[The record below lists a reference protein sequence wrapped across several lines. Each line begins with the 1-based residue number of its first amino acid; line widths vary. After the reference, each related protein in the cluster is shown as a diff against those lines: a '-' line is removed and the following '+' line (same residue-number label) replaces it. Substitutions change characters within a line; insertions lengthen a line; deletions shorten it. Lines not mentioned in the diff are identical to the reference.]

1 MFVYVLRRLLA
12 VVPILLGITVIS
24 YFLTRTIPGDLV
36 AVMLGTNVDPQVA
49 AELRRKLM
57 LDQPIVVGYFDWLG
71 RVLRGDLGESL
82 RSGQSIAEDIANRL
96 GRTAQL
102 TFAAMLLAL
111 LISIPAGIWA
121 AVRRNRLADGTVSS
135 LALLGVSTPD
145 FWLGF
150 ILILIFS
157 VHLAWLPP
165 AGYIPPTENPA
176 RFFSLLILPAL
187 TLGFQVTG
195 ILTRFTRSAVLEVLS
210 QDFIRTARAKGVAGR
225 VVVFKHAF
233 RNALIPVV
241 TITGLQFGGLL
252 EGAVITET
260 VFAWPGIGQLLVG
273 SILSRDYPVVQGAVL
288 LIAVAFI
295 LINLIVDLMYGAI
308 DPRIRYD

>member
-12 VVPILLGITVIS
+12 VIPILLGITVIS

-111 LISIPAGIWA
+111 LISIPAGILA
-121 AVRRNRLADGTVSS
+121 AVRRNRFADGTVSS

-210 QDFIRTARAKGVAGR
+210 QDFIRTAKAKGLTERAVLY
-225 VVVFKHAF
+225 KHAL
-233 RNALIPVV
+233 RNAFVPIITVIGLNVGFLLSG
-241 TITGLQFGGLL
+241 TIIVETIFGWAG
-252 EGAVITET
+252 
-260 VFAWPGIGQLLVG
+260 VG
-273 SILSRDYPVVQGAVL
+273 SLAITAINQRDYPVVQATVML
-288 LIAVAFI
+288 FALIFTVV
-295 LINLIVDLMYGAI
+295 NLIVDLAYGLI
-308 DPRIRYD
+308 DPRIRYG

>member
-12 VVPILLGITVIS
+12 VIPILIGITVFS

-111 LISIPAGIWA
+111 MVSIPAGILA
-121 AVRRNRLADGTVSS
+121 AVRRNKATDGVVSS
-135 LALLGVSTPD
+135 VALLGVSTPD

-157 VHLAWLPP
+157 VQLAWLPP
-165 AGYIPPTENPA
+165 AGYVPFTENPA

-210 QDFIRTARAKGVAGR
+210 QDFIRTAKAKGLGERLVLY
-225 VVVFKHAF
+225 KHAL
-233 RNALIPVV
+233 RNAFVPIITVIGLNVGFLLSG
-241 TITGLQFGGLL
+241 TIIVETIFGWAG
-252 EGAVITET
+252 
-260 VFAWPGIGQLLVG
+260 VG
-273 SILSRDYPVVQGAVL
+273 SLAVTAINQRDYPVVQATVMLFALIFTGVNL
-288 LIAVAFI
+288 L
-295 LINLIVDLMYGAI
+295 VDLAYGLI
-308 DPRIRYD
+308 DPRIRYG